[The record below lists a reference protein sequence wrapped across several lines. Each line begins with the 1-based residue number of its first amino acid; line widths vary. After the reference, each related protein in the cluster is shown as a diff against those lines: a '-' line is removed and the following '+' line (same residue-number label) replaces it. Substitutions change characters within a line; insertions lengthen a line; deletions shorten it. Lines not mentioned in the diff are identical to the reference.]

1 MSLVAVE
8 DAVQAILSGQVSAL
22 ADPAE
27 AWVRPP
33 TFLFLTTPQIFVWG
47 GSFAE
52 SRHTMPRLYGQKR
65 VEHKL
70 IIWLQLA
77 TSSDG
82 SGPGSALAFPLLI
95 DAVTKTL
102 RSIPI
107 PIPLVDS
114 TTGETS
120 VMQSIG
126 ENIDTK
132 HPVPMAAAPQSTIL
146 WQNATLTVSI
156 TEEIVG

>member
-8 DAVQAILSGQVSAL
+8 DAVQALLNGQVSAL
-22 ADPAE
+22 TDPAQ

-47 GSFAE
+47 GDIRE
-52 SRHTMPRLYGQKR
+52 SRHTMPRLLGQKR

-70 IIWLQLA
+70 TVWLQLA

-82 SGPGSALAFPLLI
+82 SGAGSALAFPLLI

-107 PIPLVDS
+107 PIALTDS
-114 TTGETS
+114 TTGEMS

-126 ENIDTK
+126 ENITTK

-146 WQNATLTVSI
+146 WHNATLTVDI

>member
-107 PIPLVDS
+107 PIPLVDT

-126 ENIDTK
+126 QNIDTK